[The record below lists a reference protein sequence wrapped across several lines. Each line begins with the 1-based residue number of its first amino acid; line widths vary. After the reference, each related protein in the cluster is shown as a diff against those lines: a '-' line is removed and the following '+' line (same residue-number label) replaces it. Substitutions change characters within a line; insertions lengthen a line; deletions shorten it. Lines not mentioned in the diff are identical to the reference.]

1 MSLELSSFVVE
12 LLGRATVL
20 LLAGW
25 LATLLLRERPDWSR
39 GIIRIAAAAVIA
51 LPVGLLLVGR
61 WPVEW
66 LPAAA
71 AEKTAALSA
80 MERTAEV
87 PVPAESPRPP
97 AAVSPAAATRLDLV
111 SAPSSLTTE
120 PRWSEA
126 RPASESIAAVAPPTT
141 QTAPTRV
148 RPTATS
154 AVSGKT
160 TNRRQI
166 SEPSPIVLLVAI
178 WGVGVGCFLL
188 RVVSRSRQARQLVRN
203 ASLAGDAWQTAGA
216 RVSKRLRLRRA
227 VPILRS
233 AEVRGP
239 SCAGILRPVVL
250 VPEDWRDAGVEQARE
265 IVLAH
270 ELTHVLSRDV
280 LWNLILEVTAAAWWF
295 HPLAWSL
302 VRRHRLACELVCDQ
316 AASQILDSRPGYRSA
331 LAAWALQWRQPLR
344 AGAALPM
351 AAPSELRARLEWLE
365 RGRPF
370 APSSWP
376 VRGALW
382 GMSVAAAFA
391 VLQIQPVRRAA
402 QAAPPGEAPSAQTPT
417 PPAEKPIDVAA
428 EPAAQGPK
436 DKRKTIHVT
445 DEDGKP
451 IAGAE
456 VRVQTEVTRGKT
468 TYANPMAF
476 TTDERGDAV
485 VDPQPDIE
493 KVFIS
498 VKANGF
504 SEFTTQSS
512 VLESQTVQLTRGRT
526 IRVLA
531 RDAAGE
537 PLPRAVPLLADSRIL
552 GREFKKLPGGV
563 FVSPAIAPDRTL
575 LRTAAVGPDGNL
587 LFSDLVDVS
596 PQGDLADG
604 VVEMTLRPGARLRGE
619 VDKAVPRP
627 IKGGVVTLYIRE
639 DRDHKIAAS
648 RRNNWVWEESA
659 WIAPDGTFEFPSLPG
674 GGHAQLHVLVDDFL
688 SRDMTTDELKAYFAK
703 HDAGDIKAI
712 EQRSDRNIGS
722 VLVPLSGPEVTA
734 TIACAPAASCRVRV
748 LDPLGRPVEG
758 ARVAFNPNGQFLG
771 GELFIPG
778 SEMSSVN
785 LIRALE
791 NQEDPE
797 KKAGARFQ
805 QFQETARQIRQFA
818 QDAFLSVPTDA
829 TGVAVARGLPAGR
842 ETLDVHAAGYE
853 MPVNPLSSSDYTWR
867 GAGVT
872 LLAGQTEQVTVSL
885 EVNVPTRER
894 PVVVMMESGATFPG
908 EVRATVTELHTE
920 KDGWHLWSVSRF
932 GALSR
937 PVVNAGG
944 RAVLRYPDSISD
956 AKVDRI
962 RVAFEGHS
970 VTGKGTSIRGS
981 IDLPSESDG
990 KFVVL
995 IPVEGADYPTLQPV
1009 ARTKD
1014 EILPGMSN
1022 QVIRDQF
1029 AQSPSL
1035 PVLKMLLDRAG
1046 ETDPEPISLLD
1057 PARYGGKKGSP
1068 ATVLDLPTGPLM
1080 VVLAG
1085 VRPKGATWTTKP
1097 ELQQAPEAAYVFN
1110 REGKLLARL
1119 GGEFSPSGSSEN
1131 VDVVNLGPRDDWFVR
1146 VTRFEKSPP
1155 FEYRSEFYRLTDQVL
1170 PSLRYSHYANS
1181 NSWSAG
1187 PEDRFRHGR
1196 LGFAFNGRDL
1206 AFEVLGKTSEGV
1218 PTLRQITWDAN
1229 ANRFRGA
1236 PFQAVEG
1243 RELYRV
1249 DQKWSEDFEP
1259 LTLRAEAGL
1268 AIGGPQSYD
1277 FWADWEVVVPES
1289 KPLGL
1294 LLSVPSDDPA
1304 FAPTPVVA
1312 ALKPGWHSL
1321 HLQVKPVPKESKVRI
1336 ALRIDKQPEQVFERL
1351 GQLAAEV
1358 DSHPAIHTIEP
1369 GKSVM
1374 VFGQSL
1380 DVKSAKGKIELSI
1393 TPPAEAK

>member
-1 MSLELSSFVVE
+1 MSLELSSLVVE
-12 LLGRATVL
+12 LLGRGTVL

-25 LATLLLRERPDWSR
+25 LATLLLRGRPDWSR
-39 GIIRIAAAAVIA
+39 GVIRIAAAAVLA
-51 LPVGLLLVGR
+51 LPVGLLLLGR

-66 LPAAA
+66 LPATA
-71 AEKTAALSA
+71 AE
-80 MERTAEV
+80 RRAEV
-87 PVPAESPRPP
+87 PMPAEPHRPT
-97 AAVSPAAATRLDLV
+97 AAIAPQAPTRPDLV
-111 SAPSSLTTE
+111 VAAEPVTTG
-120 PRWSEA
+120 PLRPEA
-126 RPASESIAAVAPPTT
+126 RPTTGPIAAVPFPTT
-141 QTAPTRV
+141 PQTAPTKAS
-148 RPTATS
+148 RPPAGAAS
-154 AVSGKT
+154 SPT
-160 TNRRQI
+160 TGRRQN
-166 SEPSPIVLLVAI
+166 SAASPMGLLVVI
-178 WGVGVGCFLL
+178 WGVGAGFFLL
-188 RVVSRSRQARQLVRN
+188 RIVSRFRQAWRLVGT
-203 ASLAGDAWQTAGA
+203 ASLADDAWQTAGA
-216 RVSKRLRLRRA
+216 RVSKRLRLFRT

-250 VPEDWRDAGVEQARE
+250 VPEDWRDAGVDQARE

-280 LWNLILEVTAAAWWF
+280 LWNTILEATAAIWWF

-316 AASQILDSRPGYRSA
+316 AASQILDSRQGYRSA

-370 APSSWP
+370 ARSAWP
-376 VRGALW
+376 VRWVLW
-382 GMSVAAAFA
+382 GLSLAAAFA
-391 VLQIQPVRRAA
+391 VLQIQPIRRAA
-402 QAAPPGEAPSAQTPT
+402 QAAPPGEAPPT
-417 PPAEKPIDVAA
+417 QAPSPPAGKPIDIAA

-436 DKRKTIHVT
+436 EKRKTIHVT

-451 IAGAE
+451 IAGVE
-456 VRVQTEVTRGKT
+456 VRVQTEVTRGDT
-468 TYANPMAF
+468 TYAKPMAF

-485 VDPQPDIE
+485 VDPQPEIE

-498 VKANGF
+498 VKADGF
-504 SEFTTQSS
+504 SEFTAQSS

-575 LRTAAVGPDGNL
+575 LRTAAVGPDGKL
-587 LFSDLVDVS
+587 LFSDLVDVD
-596 PQGDLADG
+596 PKGKFADG
-604 VVEMTLRPGARLRGE
+604 VVEMTLRPGVWLRGE

-627 IKGGVVTLYIRE
+627 VKGGVVTLYIRE

-688 SRDMTTDELKAYFAK
+688 SRDMTTDELKAYFAT

-734 TIACAPAASCRVRV
+734 TIPCAPAASCRVRV

-778 SEMSSVN
+778 SEMSSAN

-797 KKAGARFQ
+797 KKAAADFQ
-805 QFQETARQIRQFA
+805 RYRETARRIREFA
-818 QDAFLSVPTDA
+818 ESAFLQVATDA
-829 TGVAVARGLPAGR
+829 EGVAMTRGLPAGR
-842 ETLDVHAAGYE
+842 ESFDVRAAGYQ
-853 MPVNPLSSSDYTWR
+853 MPLNPLSTPDFTWR
-867 GAGVT
+867 GASVN
-872 LLAGQTEQVTVSL
+872 LVSGQTEQVTASL
-885 EVNVPTRER
+885 EVDVPTRER
-894 PVVVMMESGATFPG
+894 AIVVVTEDGETFTGPLK
-908 EVRATVTELHTE
+908 ATVTELHTE

-932 GALSR
+932 GALSQ
-937 PVVNAGG
+937 PSLDAAG
-944 RAVLRYPDSISD
+944 RAVLKFPESVGNAPVDS
-956 AKVDRI
+956 V
-962 RVAFEGHS
+962 RVALEGYS
-970 VTGKGTSIRGS
+970 STGKRRSVRGN
-981 IDLPSESDG
+981 IDLPSVSDG
-990 KFVVL
+990 KLIVL
-995 IPVEGADYPTLQPV
+995 ISVEGTEYPTLRPV
-1009 ARTKD
+1009 ARTN
-1014 EILPGMSN
+1014 EELLPGLTDRLILERLMS
-1022 QVIRDQF
+1022 
-1029 AQSPSL
+1029 SPSL
-1035 PVLKMLLDRAG
+1035 PVLKILLDRAG

-1057 PARYGGKKGSP
+1057 PSRFGGEKGSP
-1068 ATVLDLPTGPLM
+1068 AKSIDLASGRLT

-1085 VRPKGATWTTKP
+1085 VRPKGASWTTKP
-1097 ELQQAPEAAYVFN
+1097 ELQQAPEAAYVFD

-1131 VDVVNLGPRDDWFVR
+1131 VDVLNLGPREDWFVR
-1146 VTRFEKSPP
+1146 VTRFEKNPP
-1155 FEYRSEFYRLTDQVL
+1155 FEYRSEFYRLTDRVL

-1187 PEDRFRHGR
+1187 PEERFRHGR

-1206 AFEVLGKTSEGV
+1206 AFDVLGKTVDRV

-1229 ANRFRGA
+1229 ADRFRGA

-1249 DQKWSEDFEP
+1249 DEKWSKDFEP
-1259 LTLRAEAGL
+1259 LTLRPEAGL

-1277 FWADWEVVVPES
+1277 SWADWEAVVPES

-1294 LLSVPSDDPA
+1294 LLSIPSGDPA
-1304 FAPTPVVA
+1304 FATSVVA
-1312 ALKPGWHSL
+1312 ALTPGWHSI
-1321 HLQVKPVPKESKVRI
+1321 HLQVKHFPKESKVRI
-1336 ALRIDKQPEQVFERL
+1336 ALRIDKQPEQVFERS
-1351 GQLAAEV
+1351 GQLAEEV
-1358 DSHPAIHTIEP
+1358 DSHPVIHVIEP
-1369 GKSVM
+1369 AKSVM
-1374 VFGQSL
+1374 LFSQSL
-1380 DVKSAKGKIELSI
+1380 DVKSVKSRIELSI